1 MKLVFIKF
9 TVSTVI
15 VNDPMSTETHPNWF
29 YDFQPMK
36 TLVLGSFPPHQSKWS
51 FPFYYPNK
59 QNRFWKVM
67 SQISGVALQADFLD
81 TEKVI
86 EERKAIMRKLSLG
99 IHDVALQIN
108 RKNNSSLDNNIEIV
122 KYQDIASI
130 VQKHPE
136 MERILLLGFSAKS
149 SAAQSFLKYLE
160 KENVKTEFPKGF
172 QSKGNHSF
180 FAYFNNRKIEC
191 VILNSTSSASSVQV
205 PQLVEQFR
213 NYL

>member
-1 MKLVFIKF
+1 
-9 TVSTVI
+9 
-15 VNDPMSTETHPNWF
+15 MSIETHPNWF
-29 YDFQPMK
+29 YDFQPIK

-67 SQISGVALQADFLD
+67 SQISGIALQADFLD

-149 SAAQSFLKYLE
+149 SATQSFLKYLE
-160 KENVKTEFPKGF
+160 KENVKTEFPIGF
-172 QSKGNHSF
+172 QSKANHSF

-205 PQLVEQFR
+205 PQLVEQFTK
-213 NYL
+213 YLV